1 MDAPPR
7 LTALE
12 TERLVLRAWR
22 LEDAREL
29 QRLASAKEIADGL
42 VSLPHPYPEGGAAEW
57 IASVIADGRPRFAI
71 VRRDDGVLVGSIGL
85 AVEAE
90 HRRAEVGYFVGVEH
104 WNRGYATEA
113 VRAVLAYGFRE
124 LGLNRIFAHHFVRNP
139 ASGRVLEKA
148 GMRREGVRRRHTFK
162 DGEFLD
168 SAVYAIVRSEYE
180 AHSR

>member
-1 MDAPPR
+1 MI
-7 LTALE
+7 E
-12 TERLVLRAWR
+12 TERLLLRPWT
-22 LEDAREL
+22 LDDAPAL
-29 QRLASAKEIADGL
+29 QRLASAKEIADGM
-42 VSLPHPYPEGGAAEW
+42 VSLPHPYPAGGAAEW
-57 IASVIADGRPRFAI
+57 IASVLADGGRRRFAI
-71 VRRDDGVLVGSIGL
+71 VRRADGVLVGSIGL
-85 AVEAE
+85 ALEE
-90 HRRAEVGYFVGVEH
+90 QHRRAEVGYFVGVEH

-148 GMRREGVRRRHTFK
+148 GMRREGLRRRHTFK

-180 AHSR
+180 EGAR